1 MMSRSVASDS
11 EPRLIRSPA
20 NHSGVPS
27 GGAALASNCW
37 NGVRQPCRSPKASG
51 SRCGSETAADPA
63 LNAAGEATVG
73 AVEDVIGKSVQ
84 FDMRGYEQGGA
95 GGAEAQICA

>member
-27 GGAALASNCW
+27 GGAALASSCW
-37 NGVRQPCRSPKASG
+37 NGVRQPCRSPKARGSG
-51 SRCGSETAADPA
+51 CGCAIGIK
-63 LNAAGEATVG
+63 AAGEATVE
-73 AVEDVIGKSVQ
+73 AVEDVIEKSVQ
-84 FDMRGYEQGGA
+84 FDTRGYEQGVPRWA
-95 GGAEAQICA
+95 VQQASVT